1 MLARLQD
8 HLEAI
13 YGYSC
18 GERAERFVVG
28 AEAARQLGG
37 TGRAPEELLVAEDP
51 PGSLEVALYLDP
63 ALLAWALKHCE
74 APPSQVMDADLGAF
88 CQLTE
93 GVSHFMYL
101 ARAAEE
107 ERHVSL
113 LELEA
118 QAEVDKFASCLLHRW
133 GEGVLEW
140 ARLLLHRLFEAV
152 SYRDGLPGRT
162 LALRGGQPPLTEL
175 LRTADAPRAG
185 AADGPAPHGAA
196 PYVPLGGRGE
206 APAPDGGG
214 ALTFSSAASRA
225 STCS

>member
-1 MLARLQD
+1 MLTRLQD

-13 YGYSC
+13 YGWSC

-28 AEAARQLGG
+28 PEAARELGG
-37 TGRAPEELLVAEDP
+37 SGRAPEELLVAD
-51 PGSLEVALYLDP
+51 GGGALEVALYLDP
-63 ALLAWALKHCE
+63 GLLAFADAHAA
-74 APPSQVMDADLGAF
+74 APAARAMDADLDAF

-107 ERHVSL
+107 ERTVSL

-140 ARLLLHRLFEAV
+140 ARQLLHRLFELV
-152 SYRDGLPGRT
+152 SYRDGLSPAERWRYEEANR
-162 LALRGGQPPLTEL
+162 LSRNYCARLLPHVRSRRLDALLTEL
-175 LRTADAPRAG
+175 RRMYRLG
-185 AADGPAPHGAA
+185 AEAKLQYLALPA
-196 PYVPLGGRGE
+196 R
-206 APAPDGGG
+206 
-214 ALTFSSAASRA
+214 
-225 STCS
+225 

>member
-63 ALLAWALKHCE
+63 ALLAWAIQHGE
-74 APPSQVMDADLGAF
+74 APPSQVMEANLGAF

-93 GVSHFMYL
+93 GVSHFIYL

-140 ARLLLHRLFEAV
+140 ARLLLHRLFDAV
-152 SYRDGLPGRT
+152 SYREGLTPAERWRYQEANRLSRNYCERLIPHVRSRRMDRLLTSLRHMYRLGAEAKLQH
-162 LALRGGQPPLTEL
+162 LAV
-175 LRTADAPRAG
+175 
-185 AADGPAPHGAA
+185 AA
-196 PYVPLGGRGE
+196 R
-206 APAPDGGG
+206 
-214 ALTFSSAASRA
+214 
-225 STCS
+225 

>member
-28 AEAARQLGG
+28 ADDARKLGG
-37 TGRAPEELLVAEDP
+37 SVRAPEELLVADSE
-51 PGSLEVALYLDP
+51 GGLEVALYLDP
-63 ALLAWALKHCE
+63 ALLAWAQRHGE
-74 APPSQVMDADLGAF
+74 SPPAQVMAADLDAF

-140 ARLLLHRLFEAV
+140 ARQLFHRLFESV
-152 SYRDGLPGRT
+152 SYRPGLTPAERWRYEEANR
-162 LALRGGQPPLTEL
+162 LSRNYCSRLLPHVRSKRLDRLLTEL
-175 LRTADAPRAG
+175 RQMYRMG
-185 AADGPAPHGAA
+185 AEAKLQYLAVAA
-196 PYVPLGGRGE
+196 R
-206 APAPDGGG
+206 
-214 ALTFSSAASRA
+214 
-225 STCS
+225 

>member
-1 MLARLQD
+1 MLELLQD

-18 GERAERFVVG
+18 GHRAERFVVG
-28 AEAARQLGG
+28 AEAALQLGSS
-37 TGRAPEELLVAEDP
+37 GRAPEELLVSEAG
-51 PGSLEVALYLDP
+51 GSLEVALYLDP
-63 ALLAWALKHCE
+63 ALLAWARAHGE
-74 APPSQVMDADLGAF
+74 RPARMMDADLDAF

-140 ARLLLHRLFEAV
+140 SRQLLHRLFEKVA
-152 SYRDGLPGRT
+152 YREGLSGAERWRYGEANRLSKNYCGRLLT
-162 LALRGGQPPLTEL
+162 HVRSRRLDRLLTEL
-175 LRTADAPRAG
+175 RHMYRLG
-185 AADGPAPHGAA
+185 AERKLQYLAFAA
-196 PYVPLGGRGE
+196 R
-206 APAPDGGG
+206 
-214 ALTFSSAASRA
+214 
-225 STCS
+225 